1 MSQPHLWIRA
11 EARPTEQRAPLVPAD
26 AARVLG
32 DGWRVTV
39 EESPTRVFPVD
50 EYRAVGCEVAPAGSW
65 PDAPDDA
72 VVLGIKELPE
82 EPRTLRHTHVYFAHS
97 FKGQDGAAEVLRRF
111 AGGGGELL
119 DVEYLTVDRRRV
131 VAFGYWAGYVGAG
144 LGVQAVRGTLHAPVV
159 PGTRADFDAAL
170 TAPGA
175 DPLRALV
182 IGSRGRSG
190 RGAVAAL
197 EVAGAEV
204 TRWDVRDTADIDHA
218 AMRAHDL
225 LVNCVAS
232 SAPGEPFLRPEDL
245 EAEGRRLSAV
255 ADVTCDVT
263 SEHNRIPVNTE
274 VTTWAE
280 PVRVVHGGEHPVGV
294 IAIDN
299 LPSLLPREASV
310 DFSEQLLAQLPD
322 LPDRSG
328 AWAQADRVF
337 RRAVSGYAGID
348 AG

>member
-1 MSQPHLWIRA
+1 MSGPHLWLRA

-26 AARVLG
+26 AARLVS

-39 EESPTRVFPVD
+39 EESPTRVFAVD
-50 EYRAVGCEVAPAGSW
+50 EYRAAGCEVTAAGSW
-65 PDAPDDA
+65 TDAPDDA
-72 VVLGIKELPE
+72 VVLGIKELPDQ
-82 EPRTLRHTHVYFAHS
+82 PHALRHTHVYFAHS
-97 FKGQDGAAEVLRRF
+97 FKGQRGAAEVLARF
-111 AGGGGELL
+111 AAGGGELL
-119 DVEYLTVDRRRV
+119 DVEYLTVERRRV

-144 LGVQAVRGTLHAPVV
+144 LGAQAVRGSLRAPVV

-170 TAPGA
+170 ADTGA
-175 DPLRALV
+175 GPLRAVV

-204 TRWDVRDTADIDHA
+204 TRWDVGDTVDIDRDA
-218 AMRAHDL
+218 LLAHDL

-232 SAPGEPFLRPEDL
+232 SAPGEAFVRAEDL
-245 EAEGRRLSAV
+245 EVERRRLATV

-263 SEHNRIPVNTE
+263 SGHNRIPVNTA

-280 PVRVVHGGEHPVGV
+280 PVRLVPDHGRPVGV

-310 DFSEQLLAQLPD
+310 DFSAQLLAQLPG
-322 LPDRSG
+322 LPERRG
-328 AWAQADRVF
+328 AWHQADLVF